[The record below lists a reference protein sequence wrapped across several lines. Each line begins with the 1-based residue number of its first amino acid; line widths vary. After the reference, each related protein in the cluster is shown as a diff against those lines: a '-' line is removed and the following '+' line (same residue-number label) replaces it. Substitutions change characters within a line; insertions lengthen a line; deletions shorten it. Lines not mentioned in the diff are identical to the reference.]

1 MKKQNETLEKE
12 KNQSLFDLKKQTNR
26 TEQLETEKKQM
37 LFQIEEEN
45 KTIHKV
51 LGNLYLNKT

>member
-12 KNQSLFDLKKQTNR
+12 KNQSLSDLKKQLNR
-26 TEQLETEKKQM
+26 TEQLETQKKQM
-37 LFQIEEEN
+37 LFQIQEEK
-45 KTIHKV
+45 KTLHKV